1 MGRLIYWHGEKH
13 RGENGIAIDFLK
25 CMNLGLK
32 QRMPECILMTGGTGG
47 FLKTTEDVSNSGL
60 GFDYQWD
67 SNWME
72 DVLKYLSYS
81 PNTRKK
87 QYYILPFSMIYFR
100 EEHYLLALS
109 HDGALHREKGLLDGI
124 YGNEKEKISQVKSI
138 LMYMYAHPG
147 KVLNFSGMEVAAMER
162 WDCRKEYLR
171 KYLKQNSHRKVM
183 KFMAK
188 LNEVYKNQEA
198 LYAWDYK
205 EEGFSWSDCKK
216 DGTCMYAFCRQGA
229 QGTIYAVFNFD
240 DKDVQDYQIHIK
252 DAMQGEMILN
262 SSWEEEAMDTT
273 EGEKQVVLRA
283 ERGVDGNVLKINVPA
298 FSGIYIKV

>member
-1 MGRLIYWHGEKH
+1 
-13 RGENGIAIDFLK
+13 
-25 CMNLGLK
+25 
-32 QRMPECILMTGGTGG
+32 
-47 FLKTTEDVSNSGL
+47 
-60 GFDYQWD
+60 
-67 SNWME
+67 
-72 DVLKYLSYS
+72 
-81 PNTRKK
+81 
-87 QYYILPFSMIYFR
+87 
-100 EEHYLLALS
+100 
-109 HDGALHREKGLLDGI
+109 
-124 YGNEKEKISQVKSI
+124 
-138 LMYMYAHPG
+138 MYMYAHPG

-205 EEGFSWSDCKK
+205 EEGFSWLDCKK

-283 ERGVDGNVLKINVPA
+283 ERGVDGNVLEINVPA